1 MRNLIRF
8 IFFIN
13 VALLMACSSMYYSA
27 LDSVGIPKR
36 DIMVHRVEKA
46 RDTQHEAKE
55 QILSTMEQFTELTNF
70 DGGDLKATYKKLNS
84 EYEDSV
90 KKSNEV
96 KKRIADIEDV
106 SDALLDEWKDEINQY
121 SSASLKRS
129 SQQKLQTTE
138 KQYHQLID
146 AMKRAEAKM
155 DPVLAVFK
163 DQVLYLKHNLNAAA
177 IASLKGELGSIQSDV
192 SSLIA
197 SMNKSISEADA
208 FIRTIES

>member
-1 MRNLIRF
+1 MY
-8 IFFIN
+8 
-13 VALLMACSSMYYSA
+13 CSAM
-27 LDSVGIPKR
+27 DSVGIPKLN
-36 DIMVHRVEKA
+36 IMVHRVEKA
-46 RDTQHEAKE
+46 RDSQHEAKE

-70 DGGDLKATYKKLNS
+70 DGGDFKTAYKKFNS

-106 SDALLDEWKDEINQY
+106 SDALLDEWKEEINQY
-121 SSASLKRS
+121 NSALLKRS

-138 KQYHQLID
+138 KQYHQLIA
-146 AMKRAEAKM
+146 AMKRAETKM

-163 DQVLYLKHNLNAAA
+163 DQVLYLNHDLNAEA
-177 IASLKGELGSIQSDV
+177 IASLKEELGSIQSDV
-192 SSLIA
+192 STLIA

>member
-1 MRNLIRF
+1 
-8 IFFIN
+8 
-13 VALLMACSSMYYSA
+13 MACSSMYYSA
-27 LDSVGIPKR
+27 MDSVGIPKR

-46 RDTQHEAKE
+46 RDSQHEAKE

-70 DGGDLKATYKKLNS
+70 DGGDLKSTYKKLNS

-192 SSLIA
+192 STLIA